1 MKPGSLL
8 RVVLATAVLAIAAAG
23 VGGGALPMMGCMAA
37 GDSNDGADPVTAPDQ
52 LQAARR
58 ASIPETGAPIGAPSA
73 AAVCKVCAIASSCCE
88 AVGGGPECTFSAN
101 SCSTA
106 PSDAAR
112 QTYAD
117 RCETFVK
124 NIFGVW
130 RQTPPPE
137 CL

>member
-1 MKPGSLL
+1 MKPGGLL
-8 RVVLATAVLAIAAAG
+8 RVLVASAVLAVAG
-23 VGGGALPMMGCMAA
+23 VGTSGGVLMGCLSA
-37 GDSNDGADPVTAPDQ
+37 GEPNGGDPGTIQDQ
-52 LQAARR
+52 LQAARH
-58 ASIPETGAPIGAPSA
+58 ASIPETGAPLGRSA
-73 AAVCKVCAIASSCCE
+73 AAVCKVCAIASTCCE

-101 SCSTA
+101 SCSAA

-124 NIFGVW
+124 NIFAVW

>member
-1 MKPGSLL
+1 MKPVRLL
-8 RVVLATAVLAIAAAG
+8 RVVLASAVLAIAGAG
-23 VGGGALPMMGCMAA
+23 VGGGAMVGCMVA
-37 GDSNDGADPVTAPDQ
+37 GDSSDGADPVNAQDQ
-52 LQAARR
+52 LQAARH
-58 ASIPETGAPIGAPSA
+58 ASIPETGAPTAAPSA
-73 AAVCKVCAIASSCCE
+73 AAVCKVCAIASTCCE

-101 SCSTA
+101 SCSAA

-124 NIFGVW
+124 NIFAVW